1 MICLFVSFEVESK
14 EIILSCQIEY
24 EFINGKVDK
33 NVEEKF
39 KKVLKPFRMY
49 LSYENKWIGE
59 KPREYYETV
68 ELFREEEETRYI
80 EKSNFDF
87 DDEIIN
93 HFFSTKI
100 TFKDYDNKLVNT
112 GYKFRI
118 KLDRYNGVFTY
129 EEKYYVGEK
138 RLYELEYN
146 GVCKDSLKENQR
158 F

>member
-1 MICLFVSFEVESK
+1 MSFEVESK
-14 EIILSCQIEY
+14 DIILSCQIKY
-24 EFINGKVDK
+24 EFINEKVDK

-49 LSYENKWIGE
+49 LSYEDKWIGE
-59 KPREYYETV
+59 QPRGYYEKD
-68 ELFREEEETRYI
+68 ELFSEEEETRYI

-93 HFFSTKI
+93 HFFTTKI
-100 TFKDYDNKLVNT
+100 NFTDTYNDNKLVNT

-118 KLDRYNGVFTY
+118 KLDRYSGVFTY
-129 EEKYYVGEK
+129 EEKYYNGEK
-138 RLYELEYN
+138 RLYELKYN